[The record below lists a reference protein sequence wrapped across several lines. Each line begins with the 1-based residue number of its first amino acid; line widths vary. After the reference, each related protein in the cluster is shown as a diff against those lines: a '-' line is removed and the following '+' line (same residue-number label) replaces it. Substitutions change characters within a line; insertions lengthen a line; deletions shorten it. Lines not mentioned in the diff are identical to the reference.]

1 MEQITHYSTFLKGI
15 LDANPWIWHGI
26 QVYMLFNL
34 ILRTKLIRK
43 SQLLEK
49 IILPFKYLNFFLT
62 VTILFLFDKI
72 VLWGLIIYLFIFIS
86 NIVSSFKI
94 KKKYFFVYYVND
106 IFNYLLICASIF
118 SLSEE
123 INLKYKLILLLIW
136 LYYLQ
141 KNIFYIFNHKKYS
154 KINDTISFEGIGP
167 NAFFLPMF
175 IGLTL
180 IPFCWYIWLYV
191 IIILFESE
199 EFYESY
205 PKYFLTNNFTLIDN
219 WKNNSRKNILFFK
232 YAVIFIVFWGFNH
245 LTFLFLG
252 LFQFFLIIFQNSKF
266 ISSNP
271 FEDYDS
277 LTFTSG
283 NYNYLSKVSDKK
295 KFLLLIQRISI
306 KISDKLTYGV
316 LVSPYEYVIVK
327 HNSIKHLNE
336 LIPLSHHLILV
347 DGGEESNK
355 IIRIENDFTNFL
367 GRVDTVIDYFFIA
380 NQTIDKYS
388 EPIEIE
394 YANCIRE
401 RIAVKQAIIDEKAF
415 VLDDNLEEEEKT
427 IDTFINS
434 INTES
439 VRINMLVREYFKENT
454 IDYEQLQSELINKG
468 PFEINTLLRQMR
480 EGGSVPSRFVDAL
493 SIAEVAARYLFSL
506 VNEVNI
512 DLNKNEN
519 SVEDRNKFYSKLSF
533 GPCVG
538 FLRGNV
544 IGKKNRDLNEFEKT
558 VKELL
563 EIKYTDSDNF
573 ERLRKYLITDLHYD
587 KKVSDEPTLFDLFNY
602 MAYIRNK
609 TRGHGTPSKVE
620 FEFYVTLDL
629 ISIFIVNCI
638 SKIEIETFSRQTI
651 NKKEW
656 LLYYNAGGNVV
667 LHPLEPN
674 ENLEYWKDSFD
685 WKYLDKMEDAK
696 KQIDETNQSVYFK
709 IKHQEEIHW
718 IKAETYFKCKE
729 GIIYMYDG
737 INNNEAEWISFT
749 TGAVIRPYRIN

>member
-1 MEQITHYSTFLKGI
+1 MEQITHYSIFLKEI
-15 LDANPWIWHGI
+15 LNANPWIWHAL
-26 QVYMLFNL
+26 QVFMLLTFFPNKFYYTFPKP
-34 ILRTKLIRK
+34 ISK
-43 SQLLEK
+43 
-49 IILPFKYLNFFLT
+49 FLNFFATYHYIYL
-62 VTILFLFDKI
+62 ILFIFNKI
-72 VLWGLIIYLFIFIS
+72 EIWGLIVYVLVIIIDKLFEKLKDKKNIETGDYYIFTVMWYSLRI
-86 NIVSSFKI
+86 
-94 KKKYFFVYYVND
+94 
-106 IFNYLLICASIF
+106 LLICSIVFALKGEF
-118 SLSEE
+118 SL
-123 INLKYKLILLLIW
+123 KYRLIILLIY
-136 LYYLQ
+136 LYY
-141 KNIFYIFNHKKYS
+141 FFNHFFIYTRTRKYEIQENFVS
-154 KINDTISFEGIGP
+154 TGYLSFFSP
-167 NAFFLPMF
+167 KW
-175 IGLTL
+175 IGLVL
-180 IPFCWYIWLYV
+180 IPFSWAIWILM
-191 IIILFESE
+191 IISFFEKTDGE
-199 EFYESY
+199 IH
-205 PKYFLTNNFTLIDN
+205 PKFDLANRNTLIDD
-219 WKNNSRKNILFFK
+219 WKNNSSPHMLYFMLNVCAIIFLGFSIDAFVLIGLINFILYFYYNRKSNNPLRNYISFSIITGNQNYLNEL
-232 YAVIFIVFWGFNH
+232 VISKKI
-245 LTFLFLG
+245 TFL
-252 LFQFFLIIFQNSKF
+252 
-266 ISSNP
+266 
-271 FEDYDS
+271 
-277 LTFTSG
+277 
-283 NYNYLSKVSDKK
+283 V
-295 KFLLLIQRISI
+295 QRILI
-306 KISDKLTYGV
+306 KITENSTYGV
-316 LVSPYEYVIVK
+316 LISPYEKVVNFNKVQHIDEISK
-327 HNSIKHLNE
+327 GA
-336 LIPLSHHLILV
+336 HHLVLI
-347 DGGEESNK
+347 DGGEESDK
-355 IIRIENDFTNFL
+355 IIRIENDFNYFL
-367 GRVDTVIDYFFIA
+367 GRVDTVIDYFSIA
-380 NQTIDKYS
+380 NQQIDEYS
-388 EPIEIE
+388 KPIESKQ
-394 YANCIRE
+394 ANCIRE

-415 VLDDNLEEEEKT
+415 VLDDNPEEEAKT

-519 SVEDRNKFYSKLSF
+519 SVEDRNAKYSQLSF

-538 FLRGNV
+538 FLRTLTEKGT
-544 IGKKNRDLNEFEKT
+544 LNAFEKSI
-558 VKELL
+558 KELL
-563 EIKYTDSDNF
+563 KTKYTDSDNF

-651 NKKEW
+651 NEKEW

-737 INNNEAEWISFT
+737 INKDEAEWISFT

>member
-1 MEQITHYSTFLKGI
+1 MEQITNYSTFLKGI
-15 LDANPWIWHGI
+15 LDTNPWIWHGI
-26 QVYMLFNL
+26 QVYMLF
-34 ILRTKLIRK
+34 ILLLKGNLIRK

-49 IILPFKYLNFFLT
+49 IILPFKHLNFFFT
-62 VTILFLFDKI
+62 ITILFLFDKI

-86 NIVSSFKI
+86 NIVSSSKI
-94 KKKYFFVYYVND
+94 NKKYFSIYYVNEI
-106 IFNYLLICASIF
+106 IFYLLICVSVF
-118 SLSEE
+118 SLSEVV
-123 INLKYKLILLLIW
+123 NLKYKLILLFIW
-136 LYYLQ
+136 LYYFQ

-154 KINDTISFEGIGP
+154 KINDTISFDGIGTIP
-167 NAFFLPMF
+167 FFAPIF

-180 IPFCWYIWLYV
+180 MPYCWFIWVYV
-191 IIILFESE
+191 IIILFWPED
-199 EFYESY
+199 FYESY

-219 WKNNSRKNILFFK
+219 WKNNNRKNILFFK

-266 ISSNP
+266 IKSNP
-271 FEDYDS
+271 MEDYDS

-283 NYNYLSKVSDKK
+283 NYNFLSKISASK

-316 LVSPYEYVIVK
+316 LVSPYENVIVK

-347 DGGEESNK
+347 DGGEDSNK
-355 IIRIENDFTNFL
+355 IIRIENDFNYFL

-380 NQTIDKYS
+380 NQTIDDYS
-388 EPIEIE
+388 KPIESE
-394 YANCIRE
+394 QANCIRE

-415 VLDDNLEEEEKT
+415 VLDDNPEDEAKT
-427 IDTFINS
+427 IDAFINS

-439 VRINMLVREYFKENT
+439 VRINMLVREYFKENK
-454 IDYEQLQSELINKG
+454 IDYEQLQSELINNG

-506 VNEVNI
+506 VNEVNSYL
-512 DLNKNEN
+512 DKNEN
-519 SVEDRNKFYSKLSF
+519 SVEDRNKLKQLSF
-533 GPCVG
+533 GPCIS
-538 FLRGNV
+538 FLRNN
-544 IGKKNRDLNEFEKT
+544 IIAKKNRNQNAFERAI
-558 VKELL
+558 KELL
-563 EIKYTDSDNF
+563 EIKYTDLENYI
-573 ERLRKYLITDLHYD
+573 RLKKYLISDLNYD
-587 KKVSDEPTLFDLFNY
+587 YEISDVPTLYDLFNY

-651 NKKEW
+651 NEKEW

-674 ENLEYWKDSFD
+674 ENLKYWKDSFD

-737 INNNEAEWISFT
+737 INKDEAEWISFT

>member
-1 MEQITHYSTFLKGI
+1 MEQITHYTTLLKGI

-26 QVYMLFNL
+26 QIYMLFIL
-34 ILRTKLIRK
+34 ILRIKYIRK
-43 SQLLEK
+43 SQLLKK
-49 IILPFKYLNFFLT
+49 IVLPFQYLNFFLT
-62 VTILFLFDKI
+62 VTILLLFDKI

-86 NIVSSFKI
+86 NTVSSFKI
-94 KKKYFFVYYVND
+94 NKKYFFVYYVNHL
-106 IFNYLLICASIF
+106 FHYLLICASIF

-123 INLKYKLILLLIW
+123 INFKYKLILLLIW
-136 LYYLQ
+136 LYFLQ

-154 KINDTISFEGIGP
+154 KINDNISFEGIEPFG
-167 NAFFLPMF
+167 FFFPMF

-180 IPFCWYIWLYV
+180 IPFSWYIWLYV
-191 IIILFESE
+191 IIILFETE

-219 WKNNSRKNILFFK
+219 WKNNNRKSILFFK

-266 ISSNP
+266 IYSNP

-277 LTFTSG
+277 FTFTSG
-283 NYNYLSKVSDKK
+283 NYNFLSKTSSSKK
-295 KFLLLIQRISI
+295 ILLLIQRISI

-316 LVSPYEYVIVK
+316 LVSPYENVIVK
-327 HNSIKHLNE
+327 HNSIKNLNE
-336 LIPLSHHLILV
+336 LISLSHHLILV
-347 DGGEESNK
+347 DGGEESDK
-355 IIRIENDFTNFL
+355 IIRIENDFISFS
-367 GRVDTVIDYFFIA
+367 GRVDTVIDYYSIA

-388 EPIEIE
+388 NPIENE
-394 YANCIRE
+394 YAACVRE
-401 RIAVKQAIIDEKAF
+401 RIAIKQCIMDEKPF
-415 VLDDNLEEEEKT
+415 VLNDNPEEEAKT

-439 VRINMLVREYFKENT
+439 VRINILVREYFKDNT
-454 IDYEQLQSELINKG
+454 LDYHLLQNDLANNG

-480 EGGSVPSRFVDAL
+480 EGGSIPSRFVDAL

-506 VNEVNI
+506 TNEFNSYL
-512 DLNKNEN
+512 DKNEN
-519 SVEDRNKFYSKLSF
+519 CIQDRNSKYSQLSF

-538 FLRGNV
+538 YLRT
-544 IGKKNRDLNEFEKT
+544 ITEKGKLNTFEKT
-558 VKELL
+558 IKELL
-563 EIKYTDSDNF
+563 KTKYTDSDNF

-629 ISIFIVNCI
+629 ISIFIVHCI

-651 NKKEW
+651 NEKEW

-667 LHPLEPN
+667 LHPLDTN

-696 KQIDETNQSVYFK
+696 KQIDENNQSVYFK
-709 IKHQEEIHW
+709 IKYQEEIHW

-737 INNNEAEWISFT
+737 INKDEAEWISFT